1 MSIVEITRYY
11 VVGMKGEIVG
21 IYDNPIA
28 ASCHGKSETPI
39 FEFVPVNMGEI
50 QPATYHIT
58 MNPTDQWNQANV
70 LELVRKFYGQR
81 DDYGCFGDVIQV
93 SRFRPPASYGYIY
106 TVDSMMWRAYIK
118 PGLASDLVL
127 FVRDRN
133 DKVFL
138 ILIRRKNDPGAGTIA
153 APGGFLNVGNYN
165 IETGARCA
173 LREGS
178 EEISV
183 EMDSR
188 MPEYKNLDD
197 PNVDNLLISVVIDGK
212 KLNAALRYLGIYV
225 TEKKERIAVTN
236 CNKLQIKRVYWT
248 FAYATVVNID
258 SDLDAV
264 SAAALFKAADDAR
277 EIIAVPYGDIPELEL
292 GLKHHRKFI
301 DAAMAYVKKNFII
314 Q

>member
-1 MSIVEITRYY
+1 MSIIETKRYY

-21 IYDNPIA
+21 VYDNPLD
-28 ASCHGKSETPI
+28 ASRQGKSTTPI

-50 QPATYHIT
+50 QAAEYQATMH
-58 MNPTDQWNQANV
+58 MDDEWDRENV
-70 LELVRKFYGQR
+70 RQLAQQFYCQR
-81 DDYGCFGDVIQV
+81 DDYGCFGDVIQISRHRVPV
-93 SRFRPPASYGYIY
+93 SHSYIY

-138 ILIRRKNDPGAGTIA
+138 ILIRRKNEPGVGTIA
-153 APGGFLNVGNYN
+153 APGGFLNVGVYD

-183 EMDSR
+183 GMSARVSQSR
-188 MPEYKNLDD
+188 SLDD
-197 PNVDNLLISVVIDGK
+197 PNVDGLLISVDIDNK
-212 KLNAALRYLGIYV
+212 KVSAALKYLGIYV
-225 TEKKERIAVTN
+225 TEKKERIAETN

-264 SAAALFKAADDAR
+264 SAAALFKASDDAR
-277 EIIAVPYGDIPELEL
+277 EVIAVPYGDIPVLEL

-301 DAAMAYVKKNFII
+301 DDAMAYVKRNFII